1 MKIRKAVFPVAG
13 LGTRFLPA
21 TKATPKEMLPIVDKP
36 LIQYAVEEAIVAGI
50 TQIIF
55 VTSSSKSA
63 IENHF
68 DSNFELESTLT
79 NKKKNDLLS
88 LVQNI
93 LPSKVNVAY
102 VRQARPLG
110 LGHAVLCAKQLVGN
124 EPFAVLLADDLI
136 YAQKPCLQQ
145 MVELFEELN
154 SSILACQPV
163 EQQDTQKY
171 GIVDI
176 PKNTL
181 DYGKYLPISKIIEKP
196 LPETAPSNIAS
207 IGRYLLMPEIFNL
220 LEQTESGAG
229 GEIQLVD
236 GIDKLLLSQQ
246 VYAYCFNGKRFDCGN
261 KLGYLKATVELGLQH
276 NEVGN
281 EFAKYLKTFIC
292 E

>member
-68 DSNFELESTLT
+68 DSNFELESVLA
-79 NKKKNDLLS
+79 NKKKNNLLS

-93 LPSKVNVAY
+93 LPSNVSVAY

-145 MVELFEELN
+145 MVELFDKLN

-171 GIVDI
+171 GIVAI
-176 PKNTL
+176 PEKTL
-181 DYGKYLPISKIIEKP
+181 AYGKYLPISKIIEKP
-196 LPETAPSNIAS
+196 LPEIAPSNIAS

-220 LEQTESGAG
+220 LEHTKSGTG

-236 GIDKLLLSQQ
+236 GIDKLLSSQR

-261 KLGYLKATVELGLQH
+261 KLGYLKATVELGLKH
-276 NEVGN
+276 DEVGN
-281 EFAKYLKTFIC
+281 EFANYLKNFHS
-292 E
+292 